1 MKASI
6 KAALLA
12 VTLALAV
19 PAAPILSVSP
29 VSSAWAAEDKSAEQ
43 LARLALEQML
53 KAFEQLL
60 RSIPQYAMPEI
71 LDNGDI
77 IIRRIHP
84 RGDRGDDDDGK
95 GGKKAKPADPHKLE
109 ETRA

>member
-12 VTLALAV
+12 LVLALAV

-109 ETRA
+109 ETRT

>member
-12 VTLALAV
+12 LVLAVAV
-19 PAAPILSVSP
+19 PAAPILSVS
-29 VSSAWAAEDKSAEQ
+29 SAWAAEDNSAEE

-84 RGDRGDDDDGK
+84 RGDRGDDDGGK